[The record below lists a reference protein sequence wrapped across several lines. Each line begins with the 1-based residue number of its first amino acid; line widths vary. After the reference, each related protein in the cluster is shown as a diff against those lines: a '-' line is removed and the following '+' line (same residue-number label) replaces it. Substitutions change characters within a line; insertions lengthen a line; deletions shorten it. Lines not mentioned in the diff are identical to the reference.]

1 MLKSNVGSVF
11 FWRGGPESFEFDG
24 LFSSRNAWYLQDFLL
39 FGASHTSKVIFQ
51 NTPRNGGY
59 LWHPTHSAWQL
70 LQLET

>member
-24 LFSSRNAWYLQDFLL
+24 LFSSRNVWYLQDFLL
-39 FGASHTSKVIFQ
+39 FGASLPKYAQEDGNQTADNS
-51 NTPRNGGY
+51 GA
-59 LWHPTHSAWQL
+59 HSAWQL